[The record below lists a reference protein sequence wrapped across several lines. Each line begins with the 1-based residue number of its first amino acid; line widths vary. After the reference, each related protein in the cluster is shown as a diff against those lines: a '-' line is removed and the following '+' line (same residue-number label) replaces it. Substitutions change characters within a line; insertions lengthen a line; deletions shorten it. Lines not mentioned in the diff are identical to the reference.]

1 MVTSSDPEII
11 RGVKLARNQGM
22 ETRYANE
29 IVGLNNRMT
38 DIHAAIGRVQLS
50 KVGAW
55 TRARQDNAA
64 FLDAHLRGVTVPHV
78 APGAVHVYHQY
89 TIRVAEDRDG
99 FAAALR
105 EEYGVGSGVYYPIPN
120 HELPSLARFAPG
132 MELPATREAA
142 DQVLSLPIYPSLTS
156 GELERIAEAVNALAE
171 AGA

>member
-1 MVTSSDPEII
+1 M
-11 RGVKLARNQGM
+11 
-22 ETRYANE
+22 
-29 IVGLNNRMT
+29 
-38 DIHAAIGRVQLS
+38 
-50 KVGAW
+50 
-55 TRARQDNAA
+55 
-64 FLDAHLRGVTVPHV
+64 
-78 APGAVHVYHQY
+78 
-89 TIRVAEDRDG
+89 AEDRDG

-132 MELPATREAA
+132 LELPATREAA